1 MIGGISKTVELWDR
15 ADRACEEAE
24 ELLALHTI
32 SIERSHD
39 LIDRSEELLKTTTR
53 LIGTRAGKKGGSIER

>member
-1 MIGGISKTVELWDR
+1 MIGRFSKTIELWER

-53 LIGTRAGKKGGSIER
+53 LIGARAGKNP